1 MKTELLSA
9 AKADLLWLM
18 KRHGRI
24 SIKEAVRELDLSS
37 STLRQHLSD
46 LERDGFIKH
55 RSERHG
61 VGRPRKVYVL
71 RSKAGRFFER
81 RDQEVLSRLVR
92 FLSREGDTEQLERFF
107 ERYGPELVKAHGR
120 DLREASRGR
129 RREIMEGYLSDR
141 GYAPEVHLG
150 DEGELIMDLY
160 HCPFATVARESKAPC
175 QMEIGL
181 LEKAFGGNVEK
192 RQHQFDEGV
201 SHCRIVVMPPDS
213 EEES

>member
-1 MKTELLSA
+1 MKTELLSS

-18 KRHGRI
+18 KRHDRI
-24 SIKEAVRELDLSS
+24 SIKEAVGKLDLSA

-61 VGRPRKVYVL
+61 VGRPRKVYAL
-71 RSKAGRFFER
+71 RSKAERFFEQ
-81 RDQEVLSRLVR
+81 RDREVLSRLVR

-107 ERYGPELVKAHGR
+107 ERYGPELMESHGR
-120 DLREASRGR
+120 DLRDASNER
-129 RREIMEGYLSDR
+129 RRDIMEAYLSDR

-150 DEGELIMDLY
+150 DDGELIVDLY

-175 QMEIGL
+175 KMEIGL
-181 LEKAFGGNVEK
+181 LEKAFGASVEK
-192 RQHQFDEGV
+192 RRHLFKEGE
-201 SHCRIVVMPPDS
+201 SHCRLVVMPPDS